1 MWDVKIYEGPV
12 DLPIGQVIASVRG
25 NPELNEAGCIALYL
39 GIVRGVSED
48 GREVESF
55 LVEGDR
61 DEVEKLLRHLA
72 ARLEGRWGVIDVR
85 IHLVM
90 GRLSVGDP
98 ILLVVVAGE
107 YREDVLQA
115 VKDAVDAIKSLKV
128 LRKTE
133 VLRQG
138 E

>member
-1 MWDVKIYEGPV
+1 
-12 DLPIGQVIASVRG
+12 
-25 NPELNEAGCIALYL
+25 
-39 GIVRGVSED
+39 
-48 GREVESF
+48 
-55 LVEGDR
+55 VEGDR
-61 DEVEKLLRHLA
+61 EEVEKLLRHLA